1 MSPSREG
8 ATAMEGDAPQ
18 TPQFEIDADTPHLTV
33 ALCRDARLWGTLH
46 SRQPQEVK
54 DHLALKLAMLIG
66 ADIWG

>member
-1 MSPSREG
+1 
-8 ATAMEGDAPQ
+8 MEGDAPQ
-18 TPQFEIDADTPHLTV
+18 TPQFEIDADRPHL
-33 ALCRDARLWGTLH
+33 AADLCRDAQLWGVLH